1 MLVVCKRLYRIS
13 YERRYKMS
21 TLYWINVL
29 GNLNDVCTLIF
40 VTSALFS
47 IVFFI
52 ATIFYENDI
61 KADLS
66 KVGYKRFVKVRN
78 TNCIVL
84 IISILAVVFLPT
96 KSQLYMIYGVGGTID
111 YLKENP
117 TAKELPDKC
126 IRALDAFVDS
136 LNKEGD

>member
-1 MLVVCKRLYRIS
+1 
-13 YERRYKMS
+13 MS

-29 GNLNDVCTLIF
+29 GNFYELCMIIF
-40 VTSALFS
+40 VISALLG
-47 IVFFI
+47 ITFFL
-52 ATIFYENDI
+52 ATIFHEGDI
-61 KADLS
+61 KSDLS

-84 IISILAVVFLPT
+84 IISTLVLVFLPT
-96 KSQLYMIYGVGGTID
+96 KNQLYIIYGVGGTLD

-126 IRALDAFVDS
+126 IKALDTWVDN
-136 LNKEGD
+136 LNKERD

>member
-1 MLVVCKRLYRIS
+1 
-13 YERRYKMS
+13 MS

-29 GNLNDVCTLIF
+29 GNLNDVCMIIF
-40 VTSALFS
+40 VISALLG
-47 IVFFI
+47 ITFFL
-52 ATIFYENDI
+52 ATIFHEGDI
-61 KADLS
+61 KEDLS

-78 TNCIVL
+78 TNCIVF
-84 IISILAVVFLPT
+84 IISTLLLVFLPT
-96 KSQLYMIYGVGGTID
+96 RNQLYIICGVGGTLD

-126 IRALDAFVDS
+126 IKALDTWVDN

>member
-1 MLVVCKRLYRIS
+1 
-13 YERRYKMS
+13 MS

-29 GNLNDVCTLIF
+29 GNFYELCILIF
-40 VTSALFS
+40 IISALLG
-47 IVFFI
+47 IAFI
-52 ATIFYENDI
+52 LVTVFYEDDI

-66 KVGYKRFVKVRN
+66 KVGYKKFVKVRK

-84 IISILAVVFLPT
+84 IISTLVLVFLPT
-96 KSQLYMIYGVGGTID
+96 KNQLYIIYGVGGTID

-126 IRALDAFVDS
+126 IKALDTCVDNF
-136 LNKEGD
+136 NKEEGNND

>member
-1 MLVVCKRLYRIS
+1 
-13 YERRYKMS
+13 MS

-29 GNLNDVCTLIF
+29 GNFYELCMIIF
-40 VTSALFS
+40 VISALLG
-47 IVFFI
+47 ITFFL
-52 ATIFYENDI
+52 ATIFHEGDI
-61 KADLS
+61 KSDLS

-84 IISILAVVFLPT
+84 IISTLVLVFLPT
-96 KSQLYMIYGVGGTID
+96 KNQLYIIYGVGGTLD

-126 IRALDAFVDS
+126 IRALDTWVGN
-136 LNKEGD
+136 LNKERD

>member
-1 MLVVCKRLYRIS
+1 
-13 YERRYKMS
+13 MS

-29 GNLNDVCTLIF
+29 GNLNDVCMIIF
-40 VTSALFS
+40 EISVLFG
-47 IVFFI
+47 ITFFLV
-52 ATIFYENDI
+52 TIFHKDDI

-78 TNCIVL
+78 TNYIVL
-84 IISILAVVFLPT
+84 IISTLVLVFLPT
-96 KSQLYMIYGVGGTID
+96 KSQLYIIYGVGGSID
-111 YLKENP
+111 YLKDNP

-126 IRALDAFVDS
+126 IKALDTWVDN

>member
-1 MLVVCKRLYRIS
+1 
-13 YERRYKMS
+13 MS

-66 KVGYKRFVKVRN
+66 KDGYKRFVKVRN

-84 IISILAVVFLPT
+84 IISTLAIVFLPT

-111 YLKENP
+111 YLKDNP

-126 IRALDAFVDS
+126 IKALDTWVDN

>member
-1 MLVVCKRLYRIS
+1 
-13 YERRYKMS
+13 MS

-29 GNLNDVCTLIF
+29 GNFYELCMIIF
-40 VTSALFS
+40 VISALLG
-47 IVFFI
+47 ITFFL
-52 ATIFYENDI
+52 ATIFHEGDI

-84 IISILAVVFLPT
+84 IISTLVLVFLPT
-96 KSQLYMIYGVGGTID
+96 KNQLYIIYGVGGTLD

-126 IRALDAFVDS
+126 IKALDTWVDN
-136 LNKEGD
+136 LNKEGN

>member
-1 MLVVCKRLYRIS
+1 
-13 YERRYKMS
+13 MS

-29 GNLNDVCTLIF
+29 GNFYELCMIIF
-40 VTSALFS
+40 VISALLG
-47 IVFFI
+47 ITFFL
-52 ATIFYENDI
+52 ATIFHEGDI
-61 KADLS
+61 KSDLS

-84 IISILAVVFLPT
+84 IISILVLVFLPT
-96 KSQLYMIYGVGGTID
+96 KNQLYIIYGVGGTLD

-126 IRALDAFVDS
+126 IRALDTWVDN